1 MLEIIGDV
9 NNSDSDVL
17 VDTDHGV
24 YQALVQVCC
33 ACERLISVEMSTV
46 FWRQAS
52 YEMTE

>member
-24 YQALVQVCC
+24 YQELVQVCC
-33 ACERLISVEMSTV
+33 ASERLTFVEVGTG
-46 FWRQAS
+46 FGHRPA
-52 YEMTE
+52 TR